1 MEKEHTYKLFGAEL
15 NHLRQV
21 VHEMMELSVS
31 QLKGAIEALINQ
43 DQELA
48 KQIIDHDK
56 TINAKQQVVDNLTLR
71 MLAIRQPVAKDLR
84 QILTAERMAADLERI
99 ADYASNV
106 AKNSI
111 RMEGRKVD
119 GPTQE
124 VIDMGCIAAE
134 MLVELD
140 RCYMSLDS
148 KAAST
153 IWARDDEIDDLFADV
168 FGSLSR
174 YMAGDPDCVGPCL
187 ALLNAGRAMERIGDH
202 ITNLAEQVYFL
213 VTGKNFPMLNSH

>member
-1 MEKEHTYKLFGAEL
+1 MEKEHTHKIFDAEL

-21 VHEMMELSVS
+21 VHEMIDLAVQQINWAMD
-31 QLKGAIEALINQ
+31 ALINLDQ
-43 DQELA
+43 DLA
-48 KQIIDHDK
+48 KQVIERDK
-56 TINAKQQVVDNLTLR
+56 EVNGKQQVVDNLTLR
-71 MLAIRQPVAKDLR
+71 MLAMRQPAAKDLR

-99 ADYASNV
+99 ADYASAV
-106 AKNSI
+106 AKNTL

-124 VIDMGCIAAE
+124 VLEMGRIAAE
-134 MLVELD
+134 MLRELD
-140 RCYMSLDS
+140 ACYMALDS

-153 IWARDDEIDDLFADV
+153 VWARDDEIDDLFADV

-174 YMAGDPDCVGPCL
+174 YMADDPECVGPCL

-213 VTGKNFPMLNSH
+213 VTGKNFPFLDDA